1 MVATVRVGSRGSD
14 VKLLQE
20 LLVKNGYRVS
30 ADGIFG
36 NGTKSAVQK
45 FQASKGLTA
54 DGIVGTKTW
63 SALQPYGSG
72 TKVQSISPAG
82 IKLIQSFE
90 GFSSKAYD
98 DGVGVWTI
106 GWGTIRYENGVRVK
120 RGDSITVERALE
132 LFMHDLKSFEKAV
145 RDAVKVPLTQN
156 QYDALVSFTYNV
168 GIGALQ
174 GSTALRKLNA
184 GDYQGAANA
193 LLSWNKGRVNGKL
206 VELKGLTRRRNA
218 ERYLFLSGGSGG

>member
-1 MVATVRVGSRGSD
+1 MVATVRVGSRGKD
-14 VKLLQE
+14 VEKLQKA
-20 LLVKNGYRVS
+20 LVSKGYNISV
-30 ADGIFG
+30 DGIFG
-36 NGTKSAVQK
+36 SGTKSAVMR
-45 FQASKGLTA
+45 FQMAEGLSA

-63 SALQPYGSG
+63 NALLNNSNSEGGVG
-72 TKVQSISPAG
+72 TKYQTISPNG

-106 GWGTIRYENGVRVK
+106 GWGTTRYEDGRKVK
-120 RGDSITVERALE
+120 RGDSISVEKAME
-132 LFMHDLKSFEKAV
+132 LFMHDLAQFEKAV
-145 RDAVKVPLTQN
+145 RDSVKVPLTQN

-174 GSTALRKLNA
+174 GSTALRKLNS
-184 GDYQGAANA
+184 GDYKGAANA

-218 ERYLFLSGGSGG
+218 ERDLFLS

>member
-20 LLVKNGYRVS
+20 LLVKNGYKVS
-30 ADGIFG
+30 IDGIFG

-63 SALQPYGSG
+63 NALQPYGSG
-72 TKVQSISPAG
+72 AKIQTISPNG

-145 RDAVKVPLTQN
+145 REAVKVPLTQN

-174 GSTALRKLNA
+174 GSTALRKLNV

-193 LLSWNKGRVNGKL
+193 LLSWNKGRVKGKL

-218 ERYLFLSGGSGG
+218 ERDLFLS

>member
-1 MVATVRVGSRGSD
+1 MAKVTLRVGSRGD
-14 VKLLQE
+14 AVKELQSLLKIP
-20 LLVKNGYRVS
+20 V
-30 ADGIFG
+30 DGIFG
-36 NGTKSAVQK
+36 KDTKEAVIK
-45 FQASKGLTA
+45 FQSNSDLTH

-63 SALQPYGSG
+63 NALLNNSEGKYQ
-72 TKVQSISPAG
+72 TISPNG
-82 IKLIQSFE
+82 IKFIQSFE

-106 GWGTIRYENGVRVK
+106 GWGTTRYENGTKVK
-120 RGDSITVERALE
+120 RGDSITVERAVE
-132 LFMHDLKSFEKAV
+132 LFMHDLSGFESAV
-145 RDAVKVPLTQN
+145 RRSVKVPLNQN

-174 GSTALRKLNA
+174 GSTALRKLNS
-184 GDYQGAANA
+184 GDYQGSANA

-218 ERYLFLSGGSGG
+218 ERDLFLS